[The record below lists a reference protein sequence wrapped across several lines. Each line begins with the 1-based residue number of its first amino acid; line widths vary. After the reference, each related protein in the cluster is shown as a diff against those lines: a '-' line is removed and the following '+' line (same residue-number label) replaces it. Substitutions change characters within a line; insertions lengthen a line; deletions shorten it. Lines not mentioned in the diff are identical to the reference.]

1 MTFYCK
7 AAQQYLK
14 VAMACI
20 VKCYKSVWGEAR
32 AGEMT
37 LPFRSSVFPAS
48 MEGSSSPE
56 ELMLSYL
63 EPCSHSQAQRKRKA
77 AHLLGMWFSGYVNSR
92 GPKSGS

>member
-56 ELMLSYL
+56 ELMLSYWSPVHIL
-63 EPCSHSQAQRKRKA
+63 RHRGKGKQAIC
-77 AHLLGMWFSGYVNSR
+77 WEC
-92 GPKSGS
+92 GSVAV